1 MQHPFFLWT
10 LTEAWDWLINVPALG
25 FIVLLVVGIPLVL
38 MLVFLALAIL
48 FKPLLTR

>member
-10 LTEAWDWLINVPALG
+10 LAEAWDWLINVPALG
-25 FIVLLVVGIPLVL
+25 FIVLLVVGVPIALALMFLVL
-38 MLVFLALAIL
+38 AFL